1 MKRARCHGGAV
12 MTALKKL
19 QQNWEELAQDD
30 PLWAICSDPQKRG
43 RNWDEEEFF
52 ATGEQE
58 VRTVLEYVLALGVPL
73 DFSAT
78 ALDFG
83 CGVGRLTRALAGRF
97 REGCGVDISPTM
109 IEQARALNRDSRNCF
124 FQLNQANHFGA
135 FTDGCFGFIYSS
147 IVLQHIEPR
156 LALKYLREL
165 VRVLKPG
172 GVLVF
177 QVADRFKAGLVRRVR
192 RRLALR
198 RRMNATLGRRRT
210 DFGMHCIAEAKLRRI
225 LAGERV
231 HVHDVILTNSTEPDF
246 NGDLRFLEREPA
258 EGFVSKQYCVVKSA

>member
-1 MKRARCHGGAV
+1 MASLKR
-12 MTALKKL
+12 L

-43 RNWDEEEFF
+43 RNWDEQEFF

-58 VRTVLEYVLALGVPL
+58 VRTVLEYVRTLGLPL
-73 DFSAT
+73 DFSAP

-97 REGCGVDISPTM
+97 RECWGVDVSPTM
-109 IEQARALNRDSRNCF
+109 IQTARQLNCDLSNCH
-124 FQLNQANHFGA
+124 FQLNEANHLGGFS
-135 FTDGCFGFIYSS
+135 DDRFGFVYSS

-156 LALKYLREL
+156 LALQYLGEL
-165 VRVLKPG
+165 VRVLQPA

-177 QVADRFKAGLVRRVR
+177 QIIDRFKAGLVRSVR

-198 RRMNATLGRRRT
+198 RRMNAILGRRHT
-210 DFGMHCIAEAKLRRI
+210 DFGMYSIPEAKLRRL
-225 LAGERV
+225 LARERAQV
-231 HVHDVILTNSTEPDF
+231 RDVILTNSAEPDF
-246 NGDLRFLEREPA
+246 NGNLRFLEREPT

>member
-1 MKRARCHGGAV
+1 

-30 PLWAICSDPQKRG
+30 PLWAICSDPLKRG

-52 ATGEQE
+52 ATGERE
-58 VRTVLEYVLALGVPL
+58 VRTVLEYVRGLGVPL
-73 DFSAT
+73 DFSAPS
-78 ALDFG
+78 LDFG

-97 REGCGVDISPTM
+97 RECWGVDISRTM
-109 IEQARALNRDSRNCF
+109 IEKARELNGDSPNCL
-124 FQLNQANHFGA
+124 FQLNQADHLGA
-135 FTDGCFGFIYSS
+135 FADGCFGFIYSS

-165 VRVLKPG
+165 VRVLQPG

-177 QVADRFKAGLVRRVR
+177 QVVDRFKAGLVRRVR

-198 RRMNATLGRRRT
+198 RRMNAMLGRRHI
-210 DFGMHCIAEAKLRRI
+210 DFGMHCMPEAKLRRV

-231 HVHDVILTNSTEPDF
+231 HVHGVILTNSSEPDF
-246 NGDLRFLEREPA
+246 NGDLRFLEREPV
-258 EGFVSKQYCVVKSA
+258 EGFVSKQYCVVKGA

>member
-1 MKRARCHGGAV
+1 

-30 PLWAICSDPQKRG
+30 LLWAICSDPLKRG
-43 RNWDEEEFF
+43 RNWDEKEFF
-52 ATGEQE
+52 STGERE
-58 VRTVLEYVLALGVPL
+58 VRTVLEYVQALGVPL
-73 DFSAT
+73 DFSAP

-97 REGCGVDISPTM
+97 HRCWGIDISRTM
-109 IEQARALNRDSRNCF
+109 IAKARELNGDLPNCL
-124 FQLNQANHFGA
+124 FQLNEANHLGGFAG
-135 FTDGCFGFIYSS
+135 GCFGFIYSS

-165 VRVLKPG
+165 VRLLQPR

-177 QVADRFKAGLVRRVR
+177 QVADRFKAGAVRRVR

-198 RRMNATLGRRRT
+198 RRMNAMLGKRHT
-210 DFGMHCIAEAKLRRI
+210 DFGMYCIPEAKLRRL

-231 HVHDVILTNSTEPDF
+231 QVRGVILTNSAEPDF
-246 NGDLRFLEREPA
+246 NGNLRFLEREPA
-258 EGFVSKQYCVVKSA
+258 EGFVSKQYCVVKGA